1 MDKLEIKRALLYN
14 KPSIL
19 YRTVGPVE
27 TNAFPDRIDFYPI
40 CPSDRHVWESLL
52 YCGGHFFVEETRV
65 PGENQRP
72 AASNLQTLSHNVVS
86 STPRMSR
93 IRTHN
98 VNGDRH

>member
-40 CPSDRHVWESLL
+40 CPSDRHVWESLDTFDTQA
-52 YCGGHFFVEETRV
+52 C
-65 PGENQRP
+65 
-72 AASNLQTLSHNVVS
+72 LSSHLRYFRS
-86 STPRMSR
+86 PWP
-93 IRTHN
+93 ILLARTVGLVAKFEDCTVH
-98 VNGDRH
+98 VYQ